1 MNRLFLIL
9 ALLISASFVQ
19 AADQPQNIGY
29 VTVDGPVGLYSRTL
43 AQMNQLAPYVV
54 GQMIYV
60 SDAAQSRVCV
70 ASGTAAG
77 AWVIAVATGVF
88 TAASYPHC
96 N

>member
-1 MNRLFLIL
+1 MKSLLVA
-9 ALLISASFVQ
+9 ALLLVAGIGYC
-19 AADQPQNIGY
+19 ADQPHNIGY
-29 VTVDGPVGLYSRTL
+29 ASTGGPFGLYSRTL
-43 AQMNQLAPYVV
+43 EQMNLLAPYAA

-77 AWVIAVATGVF
+77 AWVVAVATGVF